1 MAEAETESEED
12 SEESEVEWED
22 VEALPSVSNGK
33 KTNLLLSSPNSLK

>member
-22 VEALPSVSNGK
+22 VEALPNVSSGK
-33 KTNLLLSSPNSLK
+33 KINPLLTSSNALK